1 MRLLSQ
7 SLQFV
12 YIVKKTRNKED
23 HWEEVDAYKHDS
35 SQANFNN
42 IICPQCIKLIYSRS
56 PRI

>member
-35 SQANFNN
+35 SQANFN
-42 IICPQCIKLIYSRS
+42 I
-56 PRI
+56 